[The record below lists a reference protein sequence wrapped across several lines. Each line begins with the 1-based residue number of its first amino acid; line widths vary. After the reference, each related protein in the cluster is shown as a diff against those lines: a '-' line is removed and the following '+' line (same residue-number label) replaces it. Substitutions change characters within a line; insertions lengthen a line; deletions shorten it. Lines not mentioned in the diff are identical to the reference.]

1 MKTAEKLAA
10 GWLLTLGFMFLT
22 LSVSATMEKKSMLKP
37 ISSGYQEA
45 VAQDFIN
52 EPALYLL
59 DNTARN
65 GIIFGVPTMVMG
77 GWLSL
82 GLLRQSRNEKKALQ
96 KQISDRLQS
105 SFYQMLQENN
115 GRVTV
120 LGLAMNCQLPAA
132 EAQEFLDM
140 KAKEFNADFQVSEKG
155 GVSYHFDI

>member
-22 LSVSATMEKKSMLKP
+22 LSVSATLEKKSVLKP
-37 ISSGYQEA
+37 VSKPYNQALVKE
-45 VAQDFIN
+45 FIN
-52 EPALYLL
+52 QPAVYYL

-65 GIIFGVPTMVMG
+65 GMIFGIPTMVLG

-82 GLLRQSRNEKKALQ
+82 GLYRQSKNEQKALQ
-96 KQISDRLQS
+96 KQLSDRLQS
-105 SFYQMLQENN
+105 TFYQMLQENN

-132 EAQEFLDM
+132 TAREYLDM
-140 KAKEFNADFQVSEKG
+140 KAKEFNGDFHVSETG
-155 GVSYHFDI
+155 GVSYHFEI

>member
-1 MKTAEKLAA
+1 MKTSEKLAA

-22 LSVSATMEKKSMLKP
+22 LSTSATMEKKSMLKP
-37 ISSGYQEA
+37 ISTGYQEA
-45 VAQDFIN
+45 VAQDFVN

-65 GIIFGVPTMVMG
+65 GIIFGIPTIMLG

-82 GLLRQSRNEKKALQ
+82 GLYRQGKNEKKALQ
-96 KQISDRLQS
+96 QQLSDRLQS
-105 SFYQMLQENN
+105 NFYQMLQENG

-132 EAQEFLDM
+132 EAEKYLDM
-140 KAKEFNADFQVSEKG
+140 KAKEFNADFQVNEKG

>member
-22 LSVSATMEKKSMLKP
+22 LSVSATLEKKSVLKP
-37 ISSGYQEA
+37 VSKPYNQALVKE
-45 VAQDFIN
+45 FIN
-52 EPALYLL
+52 QPAVYYL

-65 GIIFGVPTMVMG
+65 GIIFGFPTMVLG

-82 GLLRQSRNEKKALQ
+82 GLYRQNKNEQKALQ
-96 KQISDRLQS
+96 QQLSDRLQS
-105 SFYQMLQENN
+105 TFYQMLQENN

-132 EAQEFLDM
+132 TAREYLDM
-140 KAKEFNADFQVSEKG
+140 KAKEFNGDFQVSETG
-155 GVSYHFDI
+155 GVSYHFEI

>member
-22 LSVSATMEKKSMLKP
+22 LSVSATVEKKSMLKP
-37 ISSGYQEA
+37 MSTGYHEA
-45 VAQDFIN
+45 VAEDFIN
-52 EPALYLL
+52 EPAVYFL

-65 GIIFGVPTMVMG
+65 GIIFGIPTMMLG
-77 GWLSL
+77 GWMSL
-82 GLLRQSRNEKKALQ
+82 GMYRQSKNEKKAQQ
-96 KQISDRLQS
+96 KQLSDRLQS
-105 SFYQMLQENN
+105 NFYKMLQENN

-132 EAQEFLDM
+132 DAQEYLDM